1 MLRRAGTALLGV
13 ALLVVALP
21 AAQVKNETIDHAMN
35 GRITDEGMNR
45 SQVMRTLHFLT
56 DVYGPRLTGSP
67 EHKVAAEWAV
77 KQMEAW
83 GLTNGHLEPWDFGH
97 PGWMTERHAAYLVS
111 PVKDTLVAEVLG
123 WTPSTNG
130 TVRAQAIQIVPPS
143 GPIRTEAGPGQGQP
157 TGPTQ
162 EELTAYLESMKTAVT
177 GKVALVGAPA
187 VVPVD
192 FNPPPKRRDYDTV
205 RQQYDPTRPAPQRGA
220 GPGPQGPATPAQGPA
235 RLNAREVGEQIDAFL
250 VASGAAGRFNDAGR
264 AHAQI
269 RAFQNRTYDPSKVVP
284 TLVVRNEDYGRIWRI
299 LDDKTPVE
307 LELTVVNHDY
317 PEGTTTY
324 NAVAEIPGTDKA
336 DEVIMLG
343 GHLDAWHGA
352 TGTTDNASGS
362 SVMMEAARILMA
374 LGVKPRRTIRVGLW
388 GGEEQGLLGSQ
399 AYVAEH
405 FGTFEA
411 PKPDYGK
418 FGGYFNYDSGTG
430 RIRGGSVFGPPE
442 TATILREIFQPFAD
456 FGVVGAISTDSRR
469 TGGTDSTSFNAAGL
483 PGIGLGT
490 DPIEYQT
497 HTWHTNLDTYERAV
511 PEDLQKAAI
520 VVASAVYHL
529 AMRDE
534 LLPRFTK
541 EKMPEAPKR

>member
-1 MLRRAGTALLGV
+1 MVT
-13 ALLVVALP
+13 
-21 AAQVKNETIDHAMN
+21 
-35 GRITDEGMNR
+35 
-45 SQVMRTLHFLT
+45 
-56 DVYGPRLTGSP
+56 
-67 EHKVAAEWAV
+67 
-77 KQMEAW
+77 
-83 GLTNGHLEPWDFGH
+83 
-97 PGWMTERHAAYLVS
+97 
-111 PVKDTLVAEVLG
+111 EVLA

-130 TVRAQAIQIVPPS
+130 TVKAQAMQVVPPA
-143 GPIRTEAGPGQGQP
+143 GPVRTEAGAGQGQP
-157 TGPTQ
+157 MGPPQ
-162 EELTAYLESMKTAVT
+162 AELTAYLDGIRTAVK
-177 GKVALVGAPA
+177 GKVVLVGEPA
-187 VVPVD
+187 VIPVD
-192 FNPPPKRRDYDTV
+192 FNPPDKRRDYDTV
-205 RQQYDPTRPAPQRGA
+205 RQQYDPTRPAPQRGG
-220 GPGPQGPATPAQGPA
+220 GPRGGGPPAQGPE
-235 RLNAREVGEQIDAFL
+235 RLNARAVSDQIDAFL
-250 VASGAAGRFNDAGR
+250 VANGAAGRFNDAGR
-264 AHAQI
+264 AHRQI

-284 TLVVRNEDYGRIWRI
+284 TLVVSNEDYGRIWRI

-307 LELTVVNHDY
+307 VEMTIVNHDY

-343 GHLDAWHGA
+343 GHLDSWHGA
-352 TGTTDNASGS
+352 TGTTDNATGS
-362 SVMMEAARILMA
+362 SVMMEAARILLA

-411 PKPDYGK
+411 PKPDYAK

-442 TATILREIFQPFAD
+442 AADILRQIFEPFAD
-456 FGVVGAISTDSRR
+456 FGVVGAISTTSRR

-483 PGIGLGT
+483 PGIGLST

-534 LLPRFTK
+534 LLPRFAAAD
-541 EKMPEAPKR
+541 MPAPAGR

>member
-1 MLRRAGTALLGV
+1 MLRRAGLALLGV

-21 AAQVKNETIDHAMN
+21 AAQEKIDHAMN
-35 GRITDEGMNR
+35 GRIIDEEMNR
-45 SQVMRTLHFLT
+45 SQLMRTLHFLT
-56 DVYGPRLTGSP
+56 DAQGPRLTGSR
-67 EHKVAAEWAV
+67 EYKAAAEWAI

-83 GLTNGHLEPWDFGH
+83 GLTNGHLEPWEFGH
-97 PGWMTERHAAYLVS
+97 PGWTTERHSAYIVS
-111 PVKDTLVAEVLG
+111 PVKDTLVAEVLA
-123 WTPSTNG
+123 WTPSTDG
-130 TVRAQAIQIVPPS
+130 TVQAQAMQLVPPA
-143 GPIRTEAGPGQGQP
+143 GPVRTEAGPGQGQAM
-157 TGPTQ
+157 GPTQ
-162 EELTAYLESMKTAVT
+162 EELTAYLDGIKGAVT
-177 GKVALVGAPA
+177 GKVVLVGEPA
-187 VVPVD
+187 VIPVD
-192 FNPPPKRRDYDTV
+192 FNPPDKRRDYDTV
-205 RQQYDPTRPAPQRGA
+205 RQQYDPSRPAPQRGG
-220 GPGPQGPATPAQGPA
+220 GPPQGPPAAPQGPE
-235 RLNAREVGEQIDAFL
+235 RLNARAIGEQIDAFL
-250 VASGAAGRFNDAGR
+250 VANGAAGRFNDGGR
-264 AHAQI
+264 AHGQI

-284 TLVVRNEDYGRIWRI
+284 TLVLRNEDYGRIWRI

-307 LELTVVNHDY
+307 VELTVVTRDY

-324 NAVAEIPGTDKA
+324 NAVAEIPGSDKA

-352 TGTTDNASGS
+352 TGTTDNATGGA
-362 SVMMEAARILMA
+362 VMMEAARILMA

-405 FGTFEA
+405 FGTFEE
-411 PKPDYGK
+411 PKPDYAR

-442 TATILREIFQPFAD
+442 AATILREIFEPFAD
-456 FGVVGAISTDSRR
+456 FGVVGAISTTSRR

-483 PGIGLGT
+483 PGIGLST
-490 DPIEYQT
+490 DPIEYGT

-529 AMRDE
+529 AMREE
-534 LLPRFTK
+534 LLPRFSK
-541 EKMPEAPKR
+541 ADMPAPPQAAR

>member
-1 MLRRAGTALLGV
+1 M
-13 ALLVVALP
+13 
-21 AAQVKNETIDHAMN
+21 
-35 GRITDEGMNR
+35 
-45 SQVMRTLHFLT
+45 
-56 DVYGPRLTGSP
+56 
-67 EHKVAAEWAV
+67 
-77 KQMEAW
+77 
-83 GLTNGHLEPWDFGH
+83 
-97 PGWMTERHAAYLVS
+97 
-111 PVKDTLVAEVLG
+111 
-123 WTPSTNG
+123 
-130 TVRAQAIQIVPPS
+130 
-143 GPIRTEAGPGQGQP
+143 
-157 TGPTQ
+157 GPTQ
-162 EELTAYLESMKTAVT
+162 EELTAYLNGMKDAVK
-177 GKVALVGAPA
+177 GKIALVGEPI

-250 VASGAAGRFNDAGR
+250 VASGAAGRFNDGGR
-264 AHAQI
+264 AHGQI

-307 LELTVVNHDY
+307 LELTVVTHDY

-411 PKPDYGK
+411 PKPEYTK

-442 TATILREIFQPFAD
+442 AATILREIFQPFAD

-541 EKMPEAPKR
+541 EKMPEAPRR

>member
-1 MLRRAGTALLGV
+1 MLRKAALALVGG

-21 AAQVKNETIDHAMN
+21 AAQEKIDHEMN
-35 GRITDEGMNR
+35 GRIIDEEMNN
-45 SQVMRTLHFLT
+45 SQLMRTLHFLT
-56 DVYGPRLTGSP
+56 DAQGPRLTGSR
-67 EHKVAAEWAV
+67 EFKAAAEWAI

-83 GLTNGHLEPWDFGH
+83 GMANGHLEPWEFGH
-97 PGWMTERHAAYLVS
+97 PGWTTERHAAYIVS
-111 PVKDTLVAEVLG
+111 PVQDTMVTEVLA

-130 TVRAQAIQIVPPS
+130 TVKAQAMQVVPPA
-143 GPIRTEAGPGQGQP
+143 GPVRTEAGPGQGQP
-157 TGPTQ
+157 MGPTQ
-162 EELTAYLESMKTAVT
+162 AELTAYLDGIKTAVT
-177 GKVALVGAPA
+177 GKVVLVGEPA
-187 VVPVD
+187 VIPVD
-192 FNPPPKRRDYDTV
+192 FNPPDKRRDYDTV
-205 RQQYDPTRPAPQRGA
+205 RQQYDPTRPAPQRGG
-220 GPGPQGPATPAQGPA
+220 GPRGGGPPAQGPE
-235 RLNAREVGEQIDAFL
+235 RLNARAVSDQIDAFL
-250 VASGAAGRFNDAGR
+250 VANGAAGRFNDAGR
-264 AHAQI
+264 AHRQI

-284 TLVVRNEDYGRIWRI
+284 TLVVSNEDYGRIWRI

-307 LELTVVNHDY
+307 VEMTIVNHDY

-343 GHLDAWHGA
+343 GHLDSWHGA
-352 TGTTDNASGS
+352 TGTTDNATGS
-362 SVMMEAARILMA
+362 SVMMEAARILLA

-411 PKPDYGK
+411 PKPDYAK

-442 TATILREIFQPFAD
+442 AADILRQIFEPFAD
-456 FGVVGAISTDSRR
+456 FGVVGAISTTSRR

-483 PGIGLGT
+483 PGIGLST

-534 LLPRFTK
+534 LLPRFAAAD
-541 EKMPEAPKR
+541 MPAPAGR

>member
-1 MLRRAGTALLGV
+1 MLRRAALAFVGV

-21 AAQVKNETIDHAMN
+21 AAQEKIDHAMN
-35 GRITDEGMNR
+35 GRIIDEEMNH
-45 SQVMRTLHFLT
+45 SQLMRTLHFLT
-56 DVYGPRLTGSP
+56 DAQGPRLTGSR
-67 EHKVAAEWAV
+67 EFKAAAEWAI

-83 GLTNGHLEPWDFGH
+83 GMTNGHLEPWEFGH
-97 PGWMTERHAAYLVS
+97 PGWTTERHAAYIVS
-111 PVKDTLVAEVLG
+111 PVQDTMVTEVLA

-130 TVRAQAIQIVPPS
+130 TVKAQAMQVVPPA
-143 GPIRTEAGPGQGQP
+143 GPVRTEAGVGQGQP
-157 TGPTQ
+157 MGPTQ
-162 EELTAYLESMKTAVT
+162 AELTAYLDGIRTAVK
-177 GKVALVGAPA
+177 GKVVLVGEPA
-187 VVPVD
+187 VIPVD
-192 FNPPPKRRDYDTV
+192 FNPPDKRRDYDTV
-205 RQQYDPTRPAPQRGA
+205 RQQYDPTRPAPQRGG
-220 GPGPQGPATPAQGPA
+220 GPRGGGPPAQGPE
-235 RLNAREVGEQIDAFL
+235 RLNARAVSDQIDAFL
-250 VASGAAGRFNDAGR
+250 VANGAAGRFNDAGR
-264 AHAQI
+264 AHRQI

-284 TLVVRNEDYGRIWRI
+284 TLVVSNEDYGRIWRI

-307 LELTVVNHDY
+307 VEMTIVNHDY

-352 TGTTDNASGS
+352 TGTTDNATGS
-362 SVMMEAARILMA
+362 SVMMEAARILLA

-405 FGTFEA
+405 FGTFEE
-411 PKPDYGK
+411 PKPDYAK

-442 TATILREIFQPFAD
+442 AADILRQIFEPFAD
-456 FGVVGAISTDSRR
+456 FGVVGAISTTSRR

-483 PGIGLGT
+483 PGIGLST
-490 DPIEYQT
+490 DPIEYGT

-534 LLPRFTK
+534 LLPRFSK
-541 EKMPEAPKR
+541 EDMPAPPGGAR